1 MVLSPQLA
9 EQSYHP
15 GTDSYLADGCCANR
29 LVLWSIRIVEVEM
42 KVRNLIRRRHSVTM
56 RAGDHPEEKG
66 KKISMILSDRM
77 LPEYHLVVMCA
88 EHQRLGLPVGQRL
101 TA

>member
-1 MVLSPQLA
+1 
-9 EQSYHP
+9 
-15 GTDSYLADGCCANR
+15 
-29 LVLWSIRIVEVEM
+29 
-42 KVRNLIRRRHSVTM
+42 M

-88 EHQRLGLPVGQRL
+88 EHQRLRLPVGQRL
-101 TA
+101 AV